1 MKIIGILF
9 ALFSTFFAKSQIS
22 YDFANTLPPEGEKNT
37 TVLKTLFGTYSSDQT
52 DIDYQFTKEGV
63 FAISFIYNTISRE
76 TIRESSIYSV
86 KDGYLFGVTG
96 TDSLPCELQGEFYH
110 FAIMFKEQIVGG
122 TATNV
127 MSKLNQSTYILNFE
141 DNGHF
146 TPSYLTFK
154 GNELIIQHFTYDAE
168 TTIFEEIADK
178 AETTI
183 GEMHYITLDPTK
195 EEWIGMQLNDF
206 KGTKILFEKR

>member
-9 ALFSTFFAKSQIS
+9 ALFSTFFVKSQIS
-22 YDFANTLPPEGEKNT
+22 YDFANTLPPEGEKNA

-52 DIDYQFTKEGV
+52 DIDYQFNKEGV
-63 FAISFIYNTISRE
+63 FAISFIYNIISRE

-96 TDSLPCELQGEFYH
+96 ADSLPCELQGEFYH

-122 TATNV
+122 TAKNV

-141 DNGHF
+141 DNNHF
-146 TPSYLTFK
+146 TPSYLTFQ
-154 GNELIIQHFTYDAE
+154 GNEMIIQHFTYDDE
-168 TTIFEEIADK
+168 TTIFDEIADK

-183 GEMHYITLDPTK
+183 GEMNYITLNPTK
-195 EEWIGMQLNDF
+195 EEWLGMQLNDF
-206 KGTKILFEKR
+206 TGTKILFEKR

>member
-1 MKIIGILF
+1 MKIIGLLF
-9 ALFSTFFAKSQIS
+9 ALCLTFFAKSQIS

-37 TVLKTLFGTYSSDQT
+37 TVLKTFFGTYSSDQT
-52 DIDYQFTKEGV
+52 DIDYQFNKEGV
-63 FAISFIYNTISRE
+63 FAISFIYNSISRE

-86 KDGYLFGVTG
+86 KDGYLFGVNG
-96 TDSLPCELQGEFYH
+96 VDSVPCELQGEFYH

-122 TATNV
+122 TAKNV
-127 MSKLNQSTYILNFE
+127 LSKLNQSTYILNFE

-154 GNELIIQHFTYDAE
+154 GNEMIIQHFTYDDE
-168 TTIFEEIADK
+168 TTIFDEIADK
-178 AETTI
+178 SETTI

-195 EEWIGMQLNDF
+195 EEWLGMQQIDIS
-206 KGTKILFEKR
+206 GTKLLFEKR

>member
-9 ALFSTFFAKSQIS
+9 ALFSTFFVKSQIS

-37 TVLKTLFGTYSSDQT
+37 TVLKTFFGTYSSEQT

-96 TDSLPCELQGEFYH
+96 ADSLPCELQGEFYH
-110 FAIMFKEQIVGG
+110 FAIMIKEQIVGG
-122 TATNV
+122 AAKNV

-154 GNELIIQHFTYDAE
+154 GNELSIQHFTYEDA
-168 TTIFEEIADK
+168 TTIFDVITDK

-183 GEMHYITLDPTK
+183 GEMNYITLNPTK
-195 EEWIGMQLNDF
+195 EEWIGMQQNDIS
-206 KGTKILFEKR
+206 GTKILFEKR